1 MPVLGTML
9 VERDIVHTGLS
20 MIRSNL
26 TELHINA
33 TALEQA
39 AESWSRGYLGTSRLL
54 RQLSGGDD
62 PEERALRTYL
72 AGLRD
77 RKKRIIKDIHLWI
90 ETSFDAATQADLK
103 ERFFPLRHVFF
114 VGGGVD
120 SGARDLL
127 NDVKQLIDEA
137 EDIERRL
144 GHFSAPNS
152 SPAAPTPSASVL
164 TPASRDSIF
173 VAYSHDDRGW
183 LERLKKHLRP
193 LARGGT
199 LELWEDTQLRP
210 GTQWRE
216 EIEHALGRAT
226 VAVLLVSAD
235 FLASD
240 FIAGIELPTILTAE
254 KNRGLAVVPVFVAPC
269 EVPEDILQFQGVN
282 DPSKTLEESTKP
294 EADRVLTKLVH
305 LMRERLI

>member
-9 VERDIVHTGLS
+9 VDRDIVHAGLS
-20 MIRSNL
+20 MIRSSL
-26 TELHINA
+26 SELRINA

-72 AGLRD
+72 DGLRD
-77 RKKRIIKDIHLWI
+77 RKKRMVKDINLWI
-90 ETSFDAATQADLK
+90 ETSFDAATQADVK
-103 ERFFPLRHVFF
+103 GRFFPLRHIFF

-120 SGARDLL
+120 SAARDLL

-144 GHFSAPNS
+144 GHFSDPSS
-152 SPAAPTPSASVL
+152 SPAAPAPSASVR
-164 TPASRDSIF
+164 TTESRDAIF
-173 VAYSHDDRGW
+173 VAYSHDDRVW
-183 LERLKKHLRP
+183 VERLKTHLRP
-193 LARGGT
+193 LTTGGT
-199 LELWEDTQLRP
+199 LELWEDTQLQP
-210 GTQWRE
+210 GTHWRQ

-226 VAVLLVSAD
+226 VAVLMVSAD

-240 FIAGIELPTILTAE
+240 FIAGIELPAILTAE
-254 KNRGLAVVPVFVAPC
+254 KDRGLAVVPVFVAPC

-282 DPSKTLEESTKP
+282 DPLKTLEESTKP
-294 EADRVLTKLVH
+294 EADRVLTKLVR
-305 LMRERLI
+305 LMGERVD